1 MQITNFIIGC
11 ILLTLTILPL
21 KSSFASIGEV
31 TLHEGNGVIDRKDG
45 EQGIVV
51 EKDLDVFSYDTVKTG
66 NGKVG
71 IEFIDD
77 TRVDVTQHSKLII
90 DEFVYD
96 PNSKTGKLSLK
107 ASLGTVRYASG
118 QIAKNSATEVK
129 ITTPTATIGVR
140 GTDFTMTIDE
150 IGSSTIILLPSCD
163 TNGNCFVGEISVESD
178 AGQVILNQAFQATV
192 VDTVSSKPLTP
203 VILDLDEEMIGNL
216 LIVSKPAHIE
226 QMQNE
231 EGLNEVA
238 DALDI
243 DFLQFDDLEI
253 DYLEEDESQ
262 FATGLDIDFLEQN
275 FLADILAQ
283 INKELAKAMRSEFD
297 KQKSVDGIFLGKH
310 PETGVIILDEDPE
323 WVWIRE
329 DASGS
334 YIELRLDKEYGY
346 VLNIIQGEFEQYDFE
361 LGGIENAITIQQIN

>member
-1 MQITNFIIGC
+1 MYIPKWFL
-11 ILLTLTILPL
+11 ILLILICVV
-21 KSSFASIGEV
+21 KCNSAFGSIGEV
-31 TLHEGNGVIDRKDG
+31 TQLEGNGIIDRKDG
-45 EQGIVV
+45 DKGIVV
-51 EKDLDVFSYDTVKTG
+51 EKELDVFSYDTVKTG

-71 IEFIDD
+71 IEFIDQ
-77 TRVDVTQHSKLII
+77 TRVDVTEHSKLII

-96 PNSKTGKLSLK
+96 PNSKTGKLNLSAK
-107 ASLGTVRYASG
+107 LGTIRYASG

-150 IGSSTIILLPSCD
+150 VGSSTIILLPSCD

-178 AGQVILNQAFQATV
+178 AGQIILNQAFQATV

-203 VILDLDEEMIGNL
+203 VILDLDEDMINNL
-216 LIVSKPAHIE
+216 LIVSKPAEIE

-253 DYLEEDESQ
+253 DHLEEDESQ
-262 FATGLDIDFLEQN
+262 FKTGLDIDFLEQN
-275 FLADILAQ
+275 FLADILEQ

-297 KQKSVDGIFLGKH
+297 KQKSVDGIVLGKNA
-310 PETGVIILDEDPE
+310 ETGVIILDEDPE

>member
-1 MQITNFIIGC
+1 MRLTNFIIGC
-11 ILLTLTILPL
+11 IVLTLTILPL
-21 KSSFASIGEV
+21 KSSLASIGEV
-31 TLHEGNGVIDRKDG
+31 TQLEGNGVIDRKDG
-45 EQGIVV
+45 DKGIVV
-51 EKDLDVFSYDTVKTG
+51 EKELDVFSYDTVKTG

-71 IEFIDD
+71 IEFIDA

-118 QIAKNSATEVK
+118 QIAKNSATNVK

-150 IGSSTIILLPSCD
+150 TGSSTIILLPSCD
-163 TNGNCFVGEISVESD
+163 TNGSCFVGEISVESD
-178 AGQVILNQAFQATV
+178 AGQVILNQEFQATV
-192 VDTVSSKPLTP
+192 VDTVASRPLTP
-203 VILDLDEEMIGNL
+203 VILDLDEELISNL
-216 LIVSKPAHIE
+216 LIISKPAEIE

-262 FATGLDIDFLEQN
+262 FRTGLEIDFLEQN
-275 FLADILAQ
+275 FLADILEQ
-283 INKELAKAMRSEFD
+283 INKELAKAMRNEFD

-310 PETGVIILDEDPE
+310 PETGVIILDEDPQ

-329 DASGS
+329 DASGG

-346 VLNIIQGEFEQYDFE
+346 VLNIIQSEFEQYDFE
-361 LGGIENAITIQQIN
+361 LGGIENVITIQQIN